1 MPFPFHTRFHFHGI
15 ILPSLSTS
23 LIPHVFVLVYTSPS
37 VNSFLITVIHSVT
50 SSLSS
55 AARAHHALLI
65 CSFPPFLFSV
75 AILNY
80 THVRLISQSVLST
93 LVPFFTLFTPQP
105 CPCFVDLHKLDLVC
119 LSETWIKPTT
129 TSTEMINCT
138 PPGYTFVSTPRNF
151 TKSSSSTGGGTGF
164 LIREPF
170 TQLPL
175 SVPTFSSFESS
186 FLILKLPQSN
196 LSVSVSIVLR
206 HHPRTPSLPLFFSMN
221 LVPSFLQR
229 LQNFW

>member
-23 LIPHVFVLVYTSPS
+23 RHSSRFCSCLHLTACQQFSNHSHSLCHFFIVFSCSRTPRSLDLFFSTFPLLCGDIELHPRPS
-37 VNSFLITVIHSVT
+37 NFTVCTLNTRSILHP
-50 SSLSS
+50 LHS
-55 AARAHHALLI
+55 AA
-65 CSFPPFLFSV
+65 
-75 AILNY
+75 
-80 THVRLISQSVLST
+80 LSD
-93 LVPFFTLFTPQP
+93 L
-105 CPCFVDLHKLDLVC
+105 VDLHKLDLVC
-119 LSETWIKPTT
+119 LSVTWIKPTT

-151 TKSSSSTGGGTGF
+151 TKSSSSTGGGTDF

-175 SVPTFSSFESS
+175 SVTTFSSFESS

-229 LQNFW
+229 LHNF